1 MFTLHIK
8 GKSSQTFDSLEAIY
22 AYVMHGRIDRSS
34 IMITLPSGRTIQQG

>member
-22 AYVMHGRIDRSS
+22 AHILHGRIDRRS
-34 IMITLPSGRTIQQG
+34 IRITLPSGRTIQQG